1 MEFKDYYKV
10 LGLERN
16 AAQDA
21 IKPAWERAANRDKS
35 SAHRPIGMQASSSQ
49 VAKVQEQS
57 SATSLKRY
65 LEKCG
70 KANRPRPAGMRLKGR
85 GIPAAEP
92 GDLYATLKI
101 VLPPADSKRCTG
113 PTLTG

>member
-49 VAKVQEQS
+49 VPKVQEQS

-70 KANRPRPAGMRLKGR
+70 KANRPRPAGPHSTREEKITTQKSSSTFKIRLMVR
-85 GIPAAEP
+85 HARSRCAF
-92 GDLYATLKI
+92 LK
-101 VLPPADSKRCTG
+101 
-113 PTLTG
+113 